1 MKTTK
6 FNEKIS
12 LGKVDGKNIYLS
24 APSWDCGWYWGFGY
38 LGNKDCHYHVDGMN
52 KDKNLYD
59 AFIEHFGD
67 TFIIKEEKDIW
78 TLCELF
84 KTFYVLKDTC
94 EVLGHGGAH
103 YTTNPLSDLIK
114 NTKEVKRINE
124 NVMPQIF
131 DKIYELLN
139 KKTAF

>member
-6 FNEKIS
+6 FDKKIR
-12 LGKVDGKNIYLS
+12 LGKVHSENIYLS

-38 LGNKDCHYHVDGMN
+38 LGNNNCHYHVDGMN

-59 AFIEHFGD
+59 AFIEHFGN
-67 TFIIKEEKDIW
+67 TFIVKEEKDIW

-94 EVLGHGGAH
+94 EVLGRGGAN
-103 YTTNPLSDLIK
+103 YTTNPLSDIIK
-114 NTKEVKRINE
+114 NTEEAKRINE
-124 NVMPQIF
+124 DVMPQIF
-131 DKIYELLN
+131 DKIYELLIKN
-139 KKTAF
+139 A